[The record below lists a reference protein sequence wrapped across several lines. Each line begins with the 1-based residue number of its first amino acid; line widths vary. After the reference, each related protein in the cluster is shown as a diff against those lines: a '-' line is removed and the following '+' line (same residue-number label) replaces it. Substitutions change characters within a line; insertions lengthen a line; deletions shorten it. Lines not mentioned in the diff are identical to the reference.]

1 MLIPT
6 LRAFP
11 FDDERNGVGEE
22 AFGQLET
29 RNMNVFH
36 TERTLAG
43 FTIKMNVAIVMITC
57 AFLFTYL
64 IIQDAASVL
73 ESMNHIMLQE
83 KRKHTEDARLVH
95 RHHSPFQ
102 HAEALGMRV
111 ALQGFHHQYA
121 VGCRFDT
128 LCLQFSDNI
137 FCFHLIIYM
146 YLLLFYLSRC
156 KDTKYNKIFALF
168 YYKYLLF
175 FFLMFSILC
184 FLKYLCTSER
194 RIRIYKRDNNESENF

>member
-1 MLIPT
+1 MPYLYYELYSSLDASATAFLPT
-6 LRAFP
+6 FRAFP
-11 FDDERNGVGEE
+11 LDDERNRVGEE
-22 AFGQLET
+22 TFGQLET

-43 FTIKMNVAIVMITC
+43 FTIKMNMTIVMITC
-57 AFLFTYL
+57 AVLFAYL
-64 IIQDAASVL
+64 IIQDTSSVF
-73 ESMNHIMLQE
+73 ESMNHVMLQK

-95 RHHSPFQ
+95 RHHLSFQ

-111 ALQGFHHQYA
+111 ALQSFHHEYT
-121 VGCRFDT
+121 VGCRFNT
-128 LCLQFSDNI
+128 LCLQFLDNI

-175 FFLMFSILC
+175 SSLCSLFSI
-184 FLKYLCTSER
+184 F
-194 RIRIYKRDNNESENF
+194 

>member
-1 MLIPT
+1 MHLP
-6 LRAFP
+6 LRIS
-11 FDDERNGVGEE
+11 RNSRCRVRPQKHEPRH
-22 AFGQLET
+22 AP
-29 RNMNVFH
+29 
-36 TERTLAG
+36 
-43 FTIKMNVAIVMITC
+43 
-57 AFLFTYL
+57 
-64 IIQDAASVL
+64 
-73 ESMNHIMLQE
+73 E

-95 RHHSPFQ
+95 RHHLSFQ

-111 ALQGFHHQYA
+111 ALQSFHHEYT

-128 LCLQFSDNI
+128 LCLQFLDNI

-175 FFLMFSILC
+175 SSLCSLFSIFEVPLH
-184 FLKYLCTSER
+184 FRTQNKNL
-194 RIRIYKRDNNESENF
+194 

>member
-1 MLIPT
+1 MPYLYYKLYSSLDASATAFLPT
-6 LRAFP
+6 LRTFP

-22 AFGQLET
+22 TFGQLES
-29 RNMNVFH
+29 RNMDVFH

-43 FTIKMNVAIVMITC
+43 FTIKMNMTIVMITC
-57 AFLFTYL
+57 TFLFAYL
-64 IIQDAASVL
+64 IIQDTSSVL
-73 ESMNHIMLQE
+73 KSMNHVMLQK
-83 KRKHTEDARLVH
+83 KRKHTEDARFVH
-95 RHHSPFQ
+95 RHHLSFQ
-102 HAEALGMRV
+102 HAEALGMRI
-111 ALQGFHHQYA
+111 ALQSFHHEYT

-128 LCLQFSDNI
+128 LCLQFLDNI

-175 FFLMFSILC
+175 SSLCSLFSI
-184 FLKYLCTSER
+184 F
-194 RIRIYKRDNNESENF
+194 